1 MRLPAPTK
9 SQPVRTEQI
18 ILFRVSGQL
27 FAVSSASVKE
37 VRSVDTLAGAAKEI
51 AQAGLRKV
59 RHIVQRGEHSLYVV
73 NGAMHFGLPAFAP
86 ALVFVL
92 RHTRTALLVDGI
104 EKMTTMTRLQALPQA
119 FCNEERDWFR
129 GVTAI
134 DQTVVPVVKP
144 EGFLTPDELFLLDS
158 SLQPKASDSAA
169 PDSAASDSAASD
181 SAASAGGP
189 PSVFEGG
196 GLESTST
203 TNFPCEPA
211 PLETTSDT
219 PVDSEAGAAPLGFKG
234 ADFAPTDTTNPPS
247 LPQ

>member
-9 SQPVRTEQI
+9 SQPARAEQI

-37 VRSVDTLAGAAKEI
+37 VRSVDTLAGGAKEI
-51 AQAGLRKV
+51 AQDGIRKV
-59 RHIVQRGEHSLYVV
+59 RHIVQRGEHSLFVV
-73 NGAMHFGLPAFAP
+73 NAAMHFGLPAFAP

-92 RHTRTALLVDGI
+92 RRTRTALLVDGI

-119 FCNEERDWFR
+119 FCHDERDWYR

-158 SLQPKASDSAA
+158 AVLSSESASK
-169 PDSAASDSAASD
+169 
-181 SAASAGGP
+181 
-189 PSVFEGG
+189 
-196 GLESTST
+196 
-203 TNFPCEPA
+203 
-211 PLETTSDT
+211 
-219 PVDSEAGAAPLGFKG
+219 EAGAPSSVLEGGPFSSPDA
-234 ADFAPTDTTNPPS
+234 ADPAS
-247 LPQ
+247 LRQ

>member
-1 MRLPAPTK
+1 MRLPAPAK

-18 ILFRVSGQL
+18 ILFRVSEQL
-27 FAVSSASVKE
+27 FAISSASVKE
-37 VRSVDTLAGAAKEI
+37 VRSVDTLASATKEI

-73 NGAMHFGLPAFAP
+73 NGAMHFGLPPFAP

-92 RHTRTALLVDGI
+92 RRTRTALLVDGI

-119 FCNEERDWFR
+119 FCNDERDWYR

-134 DQTVVPVVKP
+134 DQTVIPVVKP

-158 SLQPKASDSAA
+158 SLQPKNSAGPVSGPGA
-169 PDSAASDSAASD
+169 AVSAR
-181 SAASAGGP
+181 GGP

-196 GLESTST
+196 GLDSTST
-203 TNFPCEPA
+203 TSFPSDPA
-211 PLETTSDT
+211 SLT
-219 PVDSEAGAAPLGFKG
+219 GAAPFGFKG
-234 ADFAPTDTTNPPS
+234 ADFPSIDSIETSNPPS

>member
-1 MRLPAPTK
+1 MRLPIPAKAP
-9 SQPVRTEQI
+9 PVRTEQI

-27 FAVSSASVKE
+27 FAISSASVQE
-37 VRSVDTLAGAAKEI
+37 VRSVDTLAGAAREI

-73 NGAMHFGLPAFAP
+73 NGAMHFGLPPFAP

-92 RHTRTALLVDGI
+92 RRTRTALLVDGI

-119 FCNEERDWFR
+119 FCNDERDWYR

-158 SLQPKASDSAA
+158 SLEPKDSRVEHN
-169 PDSAASDSAASD
+169 DSVGA
-181 SAASAGGP
+181 P
-189 PSVFEGG
+189 PSAFEGG
-196 GLESTST
+196 SFRS
-203 TNFPCEPA
+203 P
-211 PLETTSDT
+211 
-219 PVDSEAGAAPLGFKG
+219 
-234 ADFAPTDTTNPPS
+234 DTTDPAS